1 MGLNSVSFVCTFI
14 NTPVLGQNDSLIPPN
29 HHKLLT
35 KDPRSALYL
44 NHRFFVDINFYND
57 FEVLF
62 WWLLMY
68 LPIFRKYTCLDN
80 GFTDIGIFSVH
91 VWLEVF

>member
-1 MGLNSVSFVCTFI
+1 MGLNSVFFVCTFI

-29 HHKLLT
+29 HHKLL
-35 KDPRSALYL
+35 KSDPRSALCL
-44 NHRFFVDINFYND
+44 NHPVFVDINFYND

-68 LPIFRKYTCLDN
+68 LPIFLKYTCLDN
-80 GFTDIGIFSVH
+80 GFTDIGLFSVH
-91 VWLEVF
+91 VWLGVF